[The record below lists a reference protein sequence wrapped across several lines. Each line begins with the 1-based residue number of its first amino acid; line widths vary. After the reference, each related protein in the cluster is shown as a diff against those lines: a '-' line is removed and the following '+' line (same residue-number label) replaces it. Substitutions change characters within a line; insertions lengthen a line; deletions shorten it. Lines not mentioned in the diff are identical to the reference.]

1 MSEAT
6 KIAILLS
13 KLQESLHDRQHMQ
26 MLKVKKMH
34 CDEVHEIHT
43 LENLF

>member
-6 KIAILLS
+6 KITILLS
-13 KLQESLHDRQHMQ
+13 KLQESLHDRQNMQ

-34 CDEVHEIHT
+34 SDEVHEIHT